1 MEPCARWG
9 ELGQA
14 GCNTTTD
21 REGRP
26 QCGIATD
33 GLNKWYS
40 FPLTSLAQGWVD
52 GSLANAGVLLRD
64 AYAHSVFHL
73 ASAQHS
79 NSDYHPKL
87 VVTYR

>member
-26 QCGIATD
+26 QCGITTN

-64 AYAHSVFHL
+64 AYAHS
-73 ASAQHS
+73 ACSTWPARS
-79 NSDYHPKL
+79 TATATITRSWW
-87 VVTYR
+87 